1 MNKLFIIGLPRTG
14 TTSISVSLLEHFKVA
29 HTAYTKR
36 AFELADVVSD
46 CPCFSDFQQLDALF
60 PESKF
65 VYLQRPLDQWLPSI
79 QMLLNKM
86 LPNLNGK
93 NYLSPILKRSFSQT
107 FDLNNVDNPLDRA
120 HLTEC
125 YKRHEQLVI
134 DYFHDRDNLLNI
146 DISQTDSL
154 PQLMG
159 FLGLQHSGDEQFPHL
174 NIGKRV
180 DNWKDIKHPNKVN
193 ANAAGREHRK
203 FFDY

>member
-14 TTSISVSLLEHFKVA
+14 TTSISVALLEHFKVA

-46 CPCFSDFQQLDALF
+46 CPCFSDYQQLDALF

-86 LPNLNGK
+86 QPRLNGET
-93 NYLSPILKRSFSQT
+93 YVTPILKRSFGQT
-107 FDLNNVDNPLDRA
+107 FDLNNVDTSLDEA
-120 HLTEC
+120 HLTTC
-125 YKRHEQLVI
+125 YQRHEQAVM
-134 DYFHDRDNLLNI
+134 DYFHRRDNLLSI
-146 DISQTDSL
+146 DISQADSL
-154 PQLMG
+154 PQLLD
-159 FLGLQHSGDEQFPHL
+159 FLGLPHSGDEQFPHL

-180 DNWKDIKHPNKVN
+180 DNWKEYKHPNKVN
-193 ANAAGREHRK
+193 ANAAGKEGCK
-203 FFDY
+203 FF